1 MKLEAKIKMMN
12 LQMITG
18 GQKIEDTPQFRTAL
32 QEKQVMLEK
41 DFEQK
46 LQEIEK
52 EREQIEDSKAQ
63 VEAYNKLLYKQRDI
77 MNTLTS
83 SLNEK
88 EEKIASM
95 QKTIEELNARLNE
108 NIQIIQSKSNHIE
121 ELEEILEKNK
131 IPYEKVTEMN
141 IGVSS
146 MPTPTQ
152 RNKIYIPYEAEQN
165 GNSDQLIP
173 LLSSEE
179 KIKELNDI
187 VSYKEREI
195 TLLKKV
201 SEKMFNNPSS
211 PPSNMNE
218 KIKSIEEENA
228 SLKSQLNEKNQMIN
242 LQRQE
247 NESLEEHYSAIEKM
261 YHQTEK
267 ENLKLI
273 NIKENLISSLDNVIK
288 KIDNSSYSETAFQ
301 SLRTD
306 LVKVFQI
313 VLDGNNANNNND
325 SEEEDGYEDR
335 RRNGNANEVK
345 RYQMAVNNNNM
356 IKNIKI
362 TSIAH
367 NKK

>member
-1 MKLEAKIKMMN
+1 M
-12 LQMITG
+12 
-18 GQKIEDTPQFRTAL
+18 
-32 QEKQVMLEK
+32 
-41 DFEQK
+41 
-46 LQEIEK
+46 
-52 EREQIEDSKAQ
+52 
-63 VEAYNKLLYKQRDI
+63 
-77 MNTLTS
+77 
-83 SLNEK
+83 
-88 EEKIASM
+88 
-95 QKTIEELNARLNE
+95 
-108 NIQIIQSKSNHIE
+108 
-121 ELEEILEKNK
+121 
-131 IPYEKVTEMN
+131 
-141 IGVSS
+141 
-146 MPTPTQ
+146 
-152 RNKIYIPYEAEQN
+152 
-165 GNSDQLIP
+165 
-173 LLSSEE
+173 
-179 KIKELNDI
+179 
-187 VSYKEREI
+187 
-195 TLLKKV
+195 
-201 SEKMFNNPSS
+201 
-211 PPSNMNE
+211 
-218 KIKSIEEENA
+218 
-228 SLKSQLNEKNQMIN
+228 KSQLNEKNQMIN